1 MSGGVSSE
9 LRPAAVKM
17 FVKEEF
23 KTEPEPWRIKHEEP
37 EPWRIKQDEQGEVT
51 VDQVEDEF
59 QVYQTTSFDDS
70 ILNTSI
76 DEAWPDKHEGR
87 TRSG

>member
-23 KTEPEPWRIKHEEP
+23 KTEP